1 MFKRPDV
8 PFKCITTGLHQWLVE
23 WGFDSWLIGFRF
35 LFIPDDD
42 DILFHK
48 HTIINVAIVV
58 ETIKTYKQK
67 KPTNDLWKRHEYNH
81 RTTRNIENGRN
92 SLLRYHRRIQYLSI
106 DFTSACCSHT
116 HTKLI
121 FCAEFYLWALVV
133 AFTVCIYVLTNI
145 ESRYL
150 RYGAPFNGTSILDSI
165 INWLLVL

>member
-1 MFKRPDV
+1 MTMTYYFTNTPSSTSPSSSSLLRLTNRKNQQMICGKDMN
-8 PFKCITTGLHQWLVE
+8 TT
-23 WGFDSWLIGFRF
+23 IGPHEISR
-35 LFIPDDD
+35 IGR
-42 DILFHK
+42 
-48 HTIINVAIVV
+48 IV
-58 ETIKTYKQK
+58 
-67 KPTNDLWKRHEYNH
+67 W
-81 RTTRNIENGRN
+81 
-92 SLLRYHRRIQYLSI
+92 LRYHRRIQYLSI

-165 INWLLVL
+165 IN

>member
-116 HTKLI
+116 HTHIHKVD
-121 FCAEFYLWALVV
+121 F
-133 AFTVCIYVLTNI
+133 
-145 ESRYL
+145 L
-150 RYGAPFNGTSILDSI
+150 RWILSMGFGCRIHRLYICFNKHWITLP
-165 INWLLVL
+165 